1 MQFMYLKEL
10 ETCLRANGATEI
22 REMNRSL
29 ATRPANGA
37 TEIREMNRS
46 LATRPTFIV
55 HSQSPPPDIH
65 VPRKE
70 DNKRV
75 WRSLIF

>member
-29 ATRPANGA
+29 V
-37 TEIREMNRS
+37 
-46 LATRPTFIV
+46 TRPTFIV

-65 VPRKE
+65 VPREE
-70 DNKRV
+70 DNNINR
-75 WRSLIF
+75 